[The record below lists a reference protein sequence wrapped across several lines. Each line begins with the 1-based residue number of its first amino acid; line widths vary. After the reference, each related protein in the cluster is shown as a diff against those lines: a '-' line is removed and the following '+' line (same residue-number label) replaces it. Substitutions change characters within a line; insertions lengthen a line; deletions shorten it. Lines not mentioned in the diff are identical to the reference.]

1 MLQTYSIDLFHHAN
15 FKLQTFETGPNCTNQ
30 ILSQPKSILLLLL
43 ARRLSL
49 SLSFYL
55 LTFSVCYLTCP
66 IIPSFFNVF
75 RKPKPRNIF
84 CQRDLVR
91 SSFSYTFISHPT
103 SKHHKYAF
111 YILNKSLI
119 HSENG
124 KIERQRKILLF
135 IIITQISYDYISYI
149 LFRFQIIIRRL
160 VCVRYPNTSW

>member
-1 MLQTYSIDLFHHAN
+1 MGKVKIRKFPKCLIDYRTNFQYQIC
-15 FKLQTFETGPNCTNQ
+15 FKLIVSIFFIMQILNLRLFETGPNCTNQ

-91 SSFSYTFISHPT
+91 SSFSCRFIFP
-103 SKHHKYAF
+103 YC
-111 YILNKSLI
+111 
-119 HSENG
+119 SE
-124 KIERQRKILLF
+124 KE
-135 IIITQISYDYISYI
+135 
-149 LFRFQIIIRRL
+149 
-160 VCVRYPNTSW
+160 